1 MPLTSMGDKPGYTSG
16 VSTLMFRYLVCTLAA
31 TALFAQAVPKAA
43 PKAAS
48 TTPGSKAPAKK
59 AASPEEQVPLP
70 AEPGQY
76 AVFNTTSGR
85 IVVRLFEKETPVTA
99 ANFAGLARGTKSFT
113 DEKTRTVVKRPFY
126 NGLTFHRV
134 IPQFM
139 IQGGDPL
146 GNGMG
151 GSGVPTIPDEFDPT
165 ITFDQPGRLAMANVG
180 RPHTGSC
187 QFFITTSGSNAAY
200 LNGKHTIFG
209 QVVEGQDVVDA
220 ISQVARNSDD
230 KPDAPV
236 VIKTLLIRR
245 VGPPPAPPAVPA
257 KAAKKQ

>member
-1 MPLTSMGDKPGYTSG
+1 ML
-16 VSTLMFRYLVCTLAA
+16 RYLACTLAA
-31 TALFAQAVPKAA
+31 TALLAQTVPKAA

-48 TTPGSKAPAKK
+48 KAPAKK
-59 AASPEEQVPLP
+59 AAPVEEPVPLP
-70 AEPGQY
+70 AEPGEY
-76 AVFNTTSGR
+76 AVFNTSSGR
-85 IVVRLFEKETPVTA
+85 IVVRLFEKETPVTV
-99 ANFAGLARGTKSFT
+99 ANFVGLARGTKSFT
-113 DEKTRTVVKRPFY
+113 DEKTKTVAKRPFF

-151 GSGVPTIPDEFDPT
+151 GSGVPTIPDEFDPA

-220 ISQVARNSDD
+220 ISQVPKNSDD
-230 KPDAPV
+230 KPNTPV

-245 VGPPPAPPAVPA
+245 VGPPPAAPPAPP
-257 KAAKKQ
+257 KAAKK